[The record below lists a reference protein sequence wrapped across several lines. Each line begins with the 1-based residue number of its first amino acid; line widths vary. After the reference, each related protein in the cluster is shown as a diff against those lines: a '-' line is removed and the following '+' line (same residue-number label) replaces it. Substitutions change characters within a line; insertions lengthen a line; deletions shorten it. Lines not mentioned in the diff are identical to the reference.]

1 VLVLDR
7 VTVPGIDGRVGLTEG
22 SLEVREGQIIGI
34 AGVSGNGQA
43 ALASLIA
50 GMTRLTAGSVHLFGV
65 SFKPSPRAAVRA
77 GIGRIPEDRHHE
89 GVVGSLTVAEN
100 LVLERLADPGVQR
113 WGFLRF
119 AAIRERARSAIAA
132 FDVRCP
138 GPDVPV
144 RLLSG
149 GNIQKVILA
158 RELGHEPRLVLAN
171 QPTRGLD
178 VGATA
183 EVHRRLLEVRGRGAG
198 IVLISEDLDELLS
211 LSDRIAV
218 ITRGH
223 LSPAEPVEDL
233 TLERLG
239 LMMAGHSAEDR
250 AA

>member
-1 VLVLDR
+1 LCSK
-7 VTVPGIDGRVGLTEG
+7 G
-22 SLEVREGQIIGI
+22 
-34 AGVSGNGQA
+34 
-43 ALASLIA
+43 
-50 GMTRLTAGSVHLFGV
+50 
-65 SFKPSPRAAVRA
+65 
-77 GIGRIPEDRHHE
+77 
-89 GVVGSLTVAEN
+89 
-100 LVLERLADPGVQR
+100 LADPGVQH

-138 GPDVPV
+138 GPDASV

-158 RELGHEPRLVLAN
+158 RELGPEPRLVLAN

-183 EVHRRLLEVRGRGAG
+183 EVHRRLLEARGRGAG
-198 IVLISEDLDELLS
+198 VVLISEDLDELLS

-239 LMMAGHSAEDR
+239 LMMAGQVLRTGLHDSF
-250 AA
+250 